1 MKLRSIPPRTM
12 CKRPP
17 VRGSVRRVRGTTP
30 WHPHVLP
37 HAAPTTTLQQ
47 ARRVHLRQQCDAH
60 IAYLTE
66 EITQWLEEFGEEA
79 LMTLYEQRARLAELR
94 AIL

>member
-12 CKRPP
+12 LKRDATRKAAPRALRT
-17 VRGSVRRVRGTTP
+17 VP
-30 WHPHVLP
+30 WRPHVLP
-37 HAAPTTTLQQ
+37 SASSTTTLQH
-47 ARRVHLRQQCDAH
+47 ARRVHLRRQCDAH

-94 AIL
+94 EIL

>member
-12 CKRPP
+12 CKRYAARPP
-17 VRGSVRRVRGTTP
+17 RHTARGTAP
-30 WHPHVLP
+30 WRPHVLP
-37 HAAPTTTLQQ
+37 QAAPTTTLQQ
-47 ARRVHLRQQCDAH
+47 ARRTLLRQQCDAH

-94 AIL
+94 AML

>member
-12 CKRPP
+12 CKRNTI
-17 VRGSVRRVRGTTP
+17 RGPARRARGTAP
-30 WHPHVLP
+30 WRPRVLP
-37 HAAPTTTLQQ
+37 PASSTTQQQ
-47 ARRVHLRQQCDAH
+47 ARRSVLRQQCDEN
-60 IAYLTE
+60 IRYLTE

-94 AIL
+94 EIL